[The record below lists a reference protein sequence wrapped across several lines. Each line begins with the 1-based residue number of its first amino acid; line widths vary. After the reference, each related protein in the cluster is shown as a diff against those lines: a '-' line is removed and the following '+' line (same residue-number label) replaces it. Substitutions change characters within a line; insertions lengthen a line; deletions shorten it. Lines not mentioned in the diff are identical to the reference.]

1 MYALILQVQAKISTE
16 WPMFP
21 GYDYDKTSHCVIYKI
36 HKNSR
41 FSDYDSNPTG
51 TGGSR
56 RHSEK
61 ENMSNVCLKLVFRPT
76 ACAMM

>member
-1 MYALILQVQAKISTE
+1 MSLFFTVLMYALILQVQAKISTE

-36 HKNSR
+36 HKNSQ

-51 TGGSR
+51 TGGLEGIP
-56 RHSEK
+56 EK
-61 ENMSNVCLKLVFRPT
+61 KT
-76 ACAMM
+76 